1 MAQLKLLAGLR
12 APAQTHDPR
21 PPNPRT
27 LPHAANPPR
36 PPPTP
41 RAASGAAAQRPSPG
55 GNAVGPGGQLWIS
68 ATPIDNARQLLI
80 VIDPGAR
87 NAAVYHVDAAAGTLS
102 LKSTRDISWDLLVGD
117 FNAQEP
123 KPAALRKMLEIGRDP
138 AADGRPR
145 P

>member
-1 MAQLKLLAGLR
+1 MHIPSLFSRRSDRFPLPVGVFSAVAILCLVGLI
-12 APAQTHDPR
+12 
-21 PPNPRT
+21 
-27 LPHAANPPR
+27 
-36 PPPTP
+36 
-41 RAASGAAAQRPSPG
+41 AASGAAAQRPSPG